1 MANIELQVERRQDV
15 GKNEARRARVA
26 GKVPAV
32 VYGAKKETVP
42 IYIEARALTTAFRKG
57 AGENAIYLLKMAGTE
72 QTRHAMIKEIN
83 RDPVSRALLHVDFL
97 RVLMDVKVRVPVA
110 IELVGTPKGVKQE
123 GGILDFVTR
132 EIEIECLPNDIPAT
146 LPIDVSEVG
155 MGESFRVAQIAAR
168 EGIRILE
175 DPDKVIAHVAH
186 PAKEEEVVAA
196 PAEAA
201 AAGTEPEVI
210 KKGKGETEGA
220 EDAKDAKKEP
230 KKEGKK

>member
-1 MANIELQVERRQDV
+1 MANIELQVERRKEV
-15 GKNEARRARVA
+15 GKNVARRARVA

-42 IYIEARALTTAFRKG
+42 IYFEARALTTAFRKG
-57 AGENAIYLLKMAGTE
+57 AGDNAIYLLKMAGTD

-83 RDPVSRALLHVDFL
+83 RDPVTREVLHVDFL

-110 IELVGTPKGVKQE
+110 LELIGTPKGVKQE
-123 GGILDFVTR
+123 GGILDFVSR
-132 EIEIECLPNDIPAT
+132 EIEIECLPSEIPAT
-146 LPIDVSEVG
+146 LPVDVSDVG
-155 MGESFRVAQIAAR
+155 MGESFRVSQITAR
-168 EGIRILE
+168 EGIRILD

-196 PAEAA
+196 PVEAVEA
-201 AAGTEPEVI
+201 VAEPEVI
-210 KKGKGETEGA
+210 KKGKTEVEPA
-220 EDAKDAKKEP
+220 EEP